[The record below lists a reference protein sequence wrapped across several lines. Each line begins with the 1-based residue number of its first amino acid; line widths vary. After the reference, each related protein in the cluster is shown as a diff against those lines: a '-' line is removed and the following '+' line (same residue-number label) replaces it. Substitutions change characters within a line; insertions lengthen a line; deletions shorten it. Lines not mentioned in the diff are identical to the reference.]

1 MKVRMLAVLFLAGIT
16 SRCVFIAHA
25 PVTARSWPQI
35 LHAKPEAVPG
45 FTPMISEGR

>member
-25 PVTARSWPQI
+25 PVTARYWPQI
-35 LHAKPEAVPG
+35 LHAKPEALPG
-45 FTPMISEGR
+45 FTQMISEGR